1 MCNRLHPFKFAQH
14 KFSVTLVKVHRLQEE
29 QAISHNHHLI
39 FSVDDGDMQTMGGHA
54 EEEGRTLVRPEPE
67 FCDDESEGEE
77 ERKEVIG
84 KCEEDLEEGE
94 KFYNKLQHADQ
105 AMAVEERPTKIDKRV
120 WKSKK

>member
-1 MCNRLHPFKFAQH
+1 MRRATVFTRSNLPNN

-29 QAISHNHHLI
+29 QAISHFHHLI
-39 FSVDDGDMQTMGGHA
+39 FSVAALTIKSKTMGGHA

-67 FCDDESEGEE
+67 LCDDESEGEE
-77 ERKEVIG
+77 ERKEEIG

-105 AMAVEERPTKIDKRV
+105 AMAVEERPTK
-120 WKSKK
+120 